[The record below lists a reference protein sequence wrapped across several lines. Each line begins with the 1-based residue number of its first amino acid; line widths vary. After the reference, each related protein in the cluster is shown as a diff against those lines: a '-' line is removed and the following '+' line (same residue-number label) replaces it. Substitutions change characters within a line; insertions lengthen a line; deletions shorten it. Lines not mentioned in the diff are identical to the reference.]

1 MAFMNLELRQE
12 QKRRF
17 NSIAD
22 FPERC
27 LCFTLAIFVLVMIV
41 SLSSSSAVSAGPPG
55 SDGGDASRGQAVFE
69 KRCTGC
75 HALDQEK
82 EGPRLRGVFGRKAGS
97 IYTFEYS
104 DALKAANITWNAD
117 SLEQWLTDPDKI
129 VPDNDMAFR
138 VPKAQERT
146 DIIAYLRQLSK

>member
-1 MAFMNLELRQE
+1 MNLEIQQE

-17 NSIAD
+17 NTIAA

-27 LCFTLAIFVLVMIV
+27 LCFTVALFVLAMMV
-41 SLSSSSAVSAGPPG
+41 SLSSSSAAFSGSPG
-55 SDGGDASRGQAVFE
+55 SDKGDASRGQQVFE

-75 HALDQEK
+75 HSLDQEK

-97 IYTFEYS
+97 IPTFEYS
-104 DALKAANITWNAD
+104 DGLKAANITWDAD
-117 SLEQWLTDPDKI
+117 SLEQWLIDPDKI

-138 VPKAQERT
+138 VPKAEERA